1 LGDGADSPASRRAA
15 WRTVLTALIALSH
28 SAWGGT
34 TVTDDTGETVTLHD
48 AARRIVTLAPHAA
61 ELVYAAGAGGALVA
75 TVAHS
80 DEPPAAKQLP
90 RIGDATGIDRE
101 ALVGHRPDLVVA
113 WGSAAPPRLLGWL
126 RERGVAVYVSEPRSL
141 DDVARSIT
149 ALARL
154 AGTRP
159 AAIPSHTE
167 RVPQHRPPVRALFL
181 FWDRPPIAAGG
192 SHVLTDL
199 LRGCG
204 AQPLFADAPG
214 KAITL
219 STESLLAAN
228 PDVVFHTQGRVQR
241 RTPGGSLS
249 DVALTHDERR
259 RLAASE
265 RPGPGLYEARETVC
279 AQVAQVAVE
288 RSRP

>member
-1 LGDGADSPASRRAA
+1 MGDGADFPASRRAS
-15 WRTVLTALIALSH
+15 WRTLLIALIALSH

-34 TVTDDTGETVTLHD
+34 TVTDDTGETVTLRD

-61 ELVYAAGAGGALVA
+61 ELVYAAGAGDALVA

-126 RERGVAVYVSEPRSL
+126 RARGVAVYVSEPRSL

-154 AGTRP
+154 AGTTP
-159 AAIPSHTE
+159 AAIPSVTE
-167 RVPQHRPPVRALFL
+167 RVPQHRPPVQALFL

-199 LRGCG
+199 VRSCG
-204 AQPLFADAPG
+204 AEPLFADVPG
-214 KAITL
+214 KAIAL
-219 STESLLAAN
+219 SAESLLAAD
-228 PDVVFHTQGRVQR
+228 PDVVFRTEGRVQR
-241 RTPGGSLS
+241 RTAGGGLS
-249 DVALTHDERR
+249 EVALTDDERR

-265 RPGPGLYEARETVC
+265 RPGPGLFAARKVVC
-279 AQVAQVAVE
+279 LQVARVAGE
-288 RSRP
+288 RSKP